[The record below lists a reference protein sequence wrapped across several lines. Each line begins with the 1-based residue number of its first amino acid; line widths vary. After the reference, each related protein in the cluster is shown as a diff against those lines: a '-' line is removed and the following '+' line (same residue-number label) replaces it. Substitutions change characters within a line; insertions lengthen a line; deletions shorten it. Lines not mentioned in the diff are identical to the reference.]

1 MEAYY
6 HKYLLA
12 LSNSNR
18 PSKIDLK
25 VIEEFSA
32 NKEQPIGL
40 HIMIPSPKKKGV
52 TIKSN
57 NDSVFID
64 YSNENSALIHHNL
77 NIKYNAN
84 IDDLD
89 NSPSNTNND
98 SFENEVST
106 PILRKTILLKP
117 SNLRRRY
124 MRD

>member
-1 MEAYY
+1 M
-6 HKYLLA
+6 
-12 LSNSNR
+12 
-18 PSKIDLK
+18 
-25 VIEEFSA
+25 
-32 NKEQPIGL
+32 
-40 HIMIPSPKKKGV
+40 

-64 YSNENSALIHHNL
+64 NSNDNSALIHHNL

-84 IDDLD
+84 IDDID
-89 NSPSNTNND
+89 SSPNNTNNE

-124 MRD
+124 MRDKAADEILGD